1 MCGSLSYEAD
11 IDGVSILNS
20 DTVPPIAYDALI
32 QEFKVFS
39 EDLNFLG
46 SKSLSIKSFLTEFA
60 MITHEVSFTLVVSNP
75 CPDASLVT
83 ISGTAPE
90 Q

>member
-1 MCGSLSYEAD
+1 M
-11 IDGVSILNS
+11 
-20 DTVPPIAYDALI
+20 PPIAYDALI

-39 EDLNFLG
+39 EDLNFFG
-46 SKSLSIKSFLTEFA
+46 SKSVGIKSYLTDFA
-60 MITHEVSFTLVVSNP
+60 IITHEVSFTLVVSNP